1 MTSRDAIIHDVTYAH
16 PIERVWGAL
25 TDREALAAWLMP
37 NDFTP
42 RIGHRFTLTVEPGSG
57 WSGTIACEV
66 VALEPPRLLSYT
78 WDSSH
83 PDAPHTVVTFT
94 LAAVPG
100 GTHLHLKHCGVAA
113 GGPMGLTIRD
123 ILDSGWGSTLLH
135 ENLPA
140 YLDRSA
146 RQADEK
152 EVIQATQDQ

>member
-66 VALEPPRLLSYT
+66 VALEP
-78 WDSSH
+78 
-83 PDAPHTVVTFT
+83 

-123 ILDSGWGSTLLH
+123 ILNSGWGSTLLH

>member
-37 NDFTP
+37 NDFAP

-100 GTHLHLKHCGVAA
+100 GTHLHLKHCGFAA
-113 GGPMGLTIRD
+113 GGP
-123 ILDSGWGSTLLH
+123 TLLH